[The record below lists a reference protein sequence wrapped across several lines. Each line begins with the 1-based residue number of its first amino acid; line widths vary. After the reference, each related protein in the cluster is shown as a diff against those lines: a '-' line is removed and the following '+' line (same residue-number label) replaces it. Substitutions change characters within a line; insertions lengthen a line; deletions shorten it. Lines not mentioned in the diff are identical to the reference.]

1 MGRLDG
7 KVALCTA
14 SAQGIGLTTVLAF
27 AKEGA
32 RVIATDVNISKLEQE
47 VKDVPGIEAKM
58 LNVADKD
65 QVTALVDQLDRVD
78 ILFNCAGIVHN
89 GTILDCEEAD
99 WDQTMNINLKSMYF
113 LCRAVLPKL
122 SSQRSVHLKYFL
134 CRAVLPK
141 LSSQRSVHLKYFLCR
156 AVLPKVSILL
166 KSKYCMELSS
176 QRLVHLK
183 YFLCRAVLPKMVAQG
198 SGSIVNMSSSASNV
212 KGVPMR
218 FVYSVSK
225 GGVSGLTKAIAAD
238 FVSKGIR
245 CNCICPATVETPS
258 LQERI
263 NAFPDPVKARA
274 DFIARQKMGR
284 VGKPEEIAALAL
296 YLASDESGY
305 TTGQD
310 LVIDGGWG
318 LA

>member
-7 KVALCTA
+7 KIALCTA
-14 SAQGIGLTTVLAF
+14 SAQGIGLATVLAF
-27 AKEGA
+27 VKEGA
-32 RVIATDVNISKLEQE
+32 RVIATDINISKLEQE
-47 VKDVPGIEAKM
+47 VKDVPAAGIEAKM
-58 LNVADKD
+58 LNVADKG

-78 ILFNCAGIVHN
+78 ILFNCAGIVPN

-113 LCRAVLPKL
+113 LCRAVLPK
-122 SSQRSVHLKYFL
+122 
-134 CRAVLPK
+134 
-141 LSSQRSVHLKYFLCR
+141 
-156 AVLPKVSILL
+156 
-166 KSKYCMELSS
+166 
-176 QRLVHLK
+176 
-183 YFLCRAVLPKMVAQG
+183 MVAQG
-198 SGSIVNMSSSASNV
+198 SGSIVNMSSSISNV

-245 CNCICPATVETPS
+245 CNCICPAAVETPS

-263 NAFPDPVKARA
+263 NASPDPVKARA
-274 DFIARQKMGR
+274 AFVQKIGR
-284 VGKPEEIAALAL
+284 MGKPEEIAALAV

-305 TTGQD
+305 TTGQE

>member
-7 KVALCTA
+7 KIALCTA
-14 SAQGIGLTTVLAF
+14 SAQGIGLATVLAF
-27 AKEGA
+27 VKEGA
-32 RVIATDVNISKLEQE
+32 RVIAADINISKLEQE

-78 ILFNCAGIVHN
+78 ILFNCAGIVPN
-89 GTILDCEEAD
+89 GTVLDCEEAD

-113 LCRAVLPKL
+113 LCRAVLPK
-122 SSQRSVHLKYFL
+122 
-134 CRAVLPK
+134 
-141 LSSQRSVHLKYFLCR
+141 
-156 AVLPKVSILL
+156 
-166 KSKYCMELSS
+166 
-176 QRLVHLK
+176 
-183 YFLCRAVLPKMVAQG
+183 MVAQG
-198 SGSIVNMSSSASNV
+198 SGSIVNMSSSISNV
-212 KGVPMR
+212 KGAPMR

-245 CNCICPATVETPS
+245 CNCICPVPS
-258 LQERI
+258 GSDFLRVCSCLL
-263 NAFPDPVKARA
+263 ALVVLPDTARA
-274 DFIARQKMGR
+274 AFVQKVGR
-284 VGKPEEIAALAL
+284 MGKPEEIAALAV

-305 TTGQD
+305 TTGQE

>member
-7 KVALCTA
+7 KIALCTA
-14 SAQGIGLTTVLAF
+14 SAQGIGLATVLESLPRKAF
-27 AKEGA
+27 VKEGA
-32 RVIATDVNISKLEQE
+32 RVIATDINISKLEQK

-65 QVTALVDQLDRVD
+65 QVTSLVDQLDRVD
-78 ILFNCAGIVHN
+78 ILFNCAGIVPN

-113 LCRAVLPKL
+113 LCRAVLPK
-122 SSQRSVHLKYFL
+122 
-134 CRAVLPK
+134 
-141 LSSQRSVHLKYFLCR
+141 
-156 AVLPKVSILL
+156 
-166 KSKYCMELSS
+166 
-176 QRLVHLK
+176 
-183 YFLCRAVLPKMVAQG
+183 MVAQG
-198 SGSIVNMSSSASNV
+198 SGSIVNMSSSVSNV
-212 KGVPMR
+212 KGAPMR

-245 CNCICPATVETPS
+245 CNCICPAAVETPS

-263 NAFPDPVKARA
+263 NASPDPVKARA
-274 DFIARQKMGR
+274 AFVQKVGR
-284 VGKPEEIAALAL
+284 IGKPEEIAALAV

-305 TTGQD
+305 TTGQE